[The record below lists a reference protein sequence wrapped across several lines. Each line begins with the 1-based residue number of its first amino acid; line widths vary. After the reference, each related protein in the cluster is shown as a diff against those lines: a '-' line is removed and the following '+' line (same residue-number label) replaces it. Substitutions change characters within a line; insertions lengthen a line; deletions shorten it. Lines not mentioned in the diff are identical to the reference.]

1 MKKGLFVIK
10 ANTYA
15 RNSNANNKLIEQI
28 KSYIY
33 LLKRNINLE
42 INYSANQLED
52 NKVIKS
58 FTIYLEH
65 QGQQQLHDISLEE
78 AELLLLFLNSYK
90 KGSVTFF
97 KSEDMKREF
106 IQIPKWARQPLSQK
120 IQQAFYEHSLTKN

>member
-1 MKKGLFVIK
+1 MKKGLIVIK
-10 ANTYA
+10 ANTNA
-15 RNSNANNKLIEQI
+15 RNTNANNKLIEQI

-33 LLKRNINLE
+33 LPKRNINLE
-42 INYSANQLED
+42 VNYSANQLED

-58 FTIYLEH
+58 FTIYVEH

-97 KSEDMKREF
+97 KSEDMNREF
-106 IQIPKWARQPLSQK
+106 IKIPKWARQSLSQK